1 MCKVSNQI
9 EELSKRGIYILGII
23 TLLVFPIPAFLY
35 LYFVEGY
42 SFQEFIR
49 WEEIFRPQTIL
60 GINLGIVYAL
70 IALIFMG
77 APVFKKLPNR
87 VENIVRNMRL
97 TIWDAIFLSIC
108 AGVGEE
114 LLFRAG
120 MQTILG
126 PWVTSV
132 IFVAVHGYL
141 NPRNCRISLYGLI
154 VLPFIFLI
162 SFGYDHFG
170 QWFSIGAHFSY
181 DLILFMALIADSKT
195 TR

>member
-1 MCKVSNQI
+1 M
-9 EELSKRGIYILGII
+9 SKRGIYILGII

-35 LYFVEGY
+35 LYFFEGY
-42 SFQEFIR
+42 SIQDFIR
-49 WEEIFRPQTIL
+49 WDEIFRPQTIL
-60 GINLGIVYAL
+60 GINLGIVYAF

-77 APVFKKLPNR
+77 APIFDKLPNR

-97 TIWDAIFLSIC
+97 TAWDAIFLSIC

-126 PWVTSV
+126 PWITSV

-141 NPRNCRISLYGLI
+141 NPRKWRMSLYGLI

-170 QWFSIGAHFSY
+170 QWFSIGGHFSY
-181 DLILFMALIADSKT
+181 DLILFMALIADSKS